1 MHLLSVLSIRSWQQ
15 PQPSIVRALSA
26 TAVARKRAR
35 ESVRDR

>member
-15 PQPSIVRALSA
+15 PSVRAFAA
-26 TAVARKRAR
+26 THVAVKRSR

>member
-15 PQPSIVRALSA
+15 PQRALSA
-26 TAVARKRAR
+26 VNFAVKRSR

>member
-15 PQPSIVRALSA
+15 PASVALSA
-26 TAVARKRAR
+26 TFVARKRTR